1 MNKHDDRLKTQID
14 DRLRTQ
20 ILVGGL
26 FLLVAAAVAAIALMI
41 S

>member
-1 MNKHDDRLKTQID
+1 MSKHDDGLKTQID
-14 DRLRTQ
+14 DRLKTQ